1 MSTEMATPKQCSMC
15 NKELGPMY
23 CTGCDKYFC
32 WKDLKTHR
40 EGMFTEMDRIVEERN
55 RLQDVINDG
64 IQRNDQQ
71 SPVIKQIDKWEN
83 STIEKIKQVATQARQ
98 QAIQLLNFKRMKINT
113 EFKSFSQELA
123 HLKESENYA
132 EHELTRLKKMI
143 DQFKQDLR
151 QSAQPTTIEL
161 HTEQS
166 DGINWNRLIYVAE
179 KQIFTNN
186 QLQAPSKLNSYFS

>member
-1 MSTEMATPKQCSMC
+1 MATPKQCSMC

-64 IQRNDQQ
+64 IQPNDQQ
-71 SPVIKQIDKWEN
+71 SPLIEQIDQWQN
-83 STIEKIKQVATQARQ
+83 ITIEKVKQVAAQARQ
-98 QAIQLLNFKRMKINT
+98 QAIQLLNSKRTKINI

-132 EHELTRLKKMI
+132 EHELTRLNEMI